1 MSCIAAH
8 LRDCGGGTSAEH
20 YISRSVLKL
29 AGKAVRVSGFA
40 WQQPGQATD
49 IGIGSLT
56 SKRLCRHHNE
66 QLSPLD
72 EEGRRFLEPLK
83 RTHDEASGE
92 ADFSNETFLVDGD
105 RLELWLLKVLCGILT
120 ASRAYPIP
128 NEWIEILFQRRPF
141 PEGAGLHIFGDPGPA
156 AWYFNLLRVISVRG
170 NRGEVAGAKFG
181 IGGLALLLAF
191 GTPRFHESGVESI
204 YRPARLQ
211 IHKGPNTKEL
221 LISWGRY
228 QGAGSVSL
236 RIEGA
241 ISLDHPGPRSIVR
254 PNTL

>member
-8 LRDCGGGTSAEH
+8 LGDCTGGTSAEH
-20 YISRSVLKL
+20 YISRSVLRL

-49 IGIGSLT
+49 IGVGSLT

-72 EEGRRFLEPLK
+72 EEGRRFLAPLK
-83 RTHDEASGE
+83 HTHDEASGE
-92 ADFSNETFLVDGD
+92 AEFSNEAFLVDGD
-105 RLELWLLKVLCGILT
+105 KLELWLFKVLCGILA
-120 ASRAYPIP
+120 ASRAYPVP
-128 NEWIEILFQRRPF
+128 KEWIEILFQRRPF
-141 PEGAGLHIFGDPGPA
+141 PEGAGLYIFGEPGPA
-156 AWYFNLLRVISVRG
+156 TWYFNLLRVISVRN
-170 NRGEVAGAKFG
+170 NRGDLAGAKFG
-181 IGGLALLLAF
+181 IGGLALLLAL

-211 IHKGPNTKEL
+211 IHRGRNIKEF
-221 LISWGRY
+221 LISWSRY
-228 QGAGSVSL
+228 QGSGSVFL

-241 ISLDHPGPRSIVR
+241 ISADHPGPKPIVR
-254 PNTL
+254 P